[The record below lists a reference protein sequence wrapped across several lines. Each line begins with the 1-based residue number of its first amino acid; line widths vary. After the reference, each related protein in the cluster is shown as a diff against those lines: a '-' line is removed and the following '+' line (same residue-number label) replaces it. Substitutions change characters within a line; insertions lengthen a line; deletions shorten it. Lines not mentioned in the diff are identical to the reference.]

1 VKEQPLQPCRGFSL
15 VSCAHQKRKGK
26 KKLISAPRSQ
36 DVNDA
41 YPGKGE
47 SLFQVNQWLNWLEET
62 EEEDD
67 SDEE

>member
-1 VKEQPLQPCRGFSL
+1 
-15 VSCAHQKRKGK
+15 
-26 KKLISAPRSQ
+26 LIFAPWSQ